1 LRPGTAVAA
10 GRSWAIREA
19 KCAGGSLVDLSARF
33 QTLSSLER
41 DQRPSGTR
49 AQNSVNLAHVEP
61 FLLQEHLRLP
71 NPIATQTHWAT
82 GRGAGGP
89 RLVLLLIQLNL
100 ALLHLSLALLHLS
113 LVWLRLVR
121 LRLPLCRGASLTLSR
136 TLEGARAILW
146 AGLTLRDARLLQVVL
161 RVSSY
166 LRSLFL
172 PASFGLLFLSSA
184 WGLASRLA

>member
-1 LRPGTAVAA
+1 
-10 GRSWAIREA
+10 
-19 KCAGGSLVDLSARF
+19 LSARF
-33 QTLSSLER
+33 QALSSLER

-71 NPIATQTHWAT
+71 NLIATQTHWTT
-82 GRGAGGP
+82 GRGAGGLMVLP

-113 LVWLRLVR
+113 LAWLRLVR
-121 LRLPLCRGASLTLSR
+121 LRLPLCRGASLALSR
-136 TLEGARAILW
+136 TLAGARAILW
-146 AGLTLRDARLLQVVL
+146 AGLALRDARLLQVVL

-172 PASFGLLFLSSA
+172 LASFGLLFLSSA